1 MATSAIFQGT
11 FAKLLKQ
18 NINLFDKA
26 YILSGTADPTV
37 TATSAP
43 KGSLY
48 LRQHA
53 TDSGQLYKKNDDG
66 LSTNWEILVSGSNS
80 SAPYADLYDL
90 ASTTLPTTNP
100 TIIDGV
106 TVTTGMTAFFNNL
119 SVNNNSIYKAGV
131 GVAAWSAPFTGT
143 GQITDVDFTS
153 NLSTIIAASG
163 NGTSVYKSVD
173 QGATWTALSHTMGSN
188 VFAIHVLNDN
198 VFWCDLG
205 GVSVGKTLDGGA
217 NWTTYSTGIVSRT
230 ISAAD
235 ASTVVIAGVGGDVY
249 RTINGG
255 TSWTPMTSGV
265 TTELLDIYRFDSQKL
280 WIVGHTGTII
290 YSSNGGVTWSTQ
302 TTGTTQ
308 NLTSISG
315 IDDQT
320 IYAVSDSGQL
330 LKTINGGTTWTI
342 TSYPSVGTVKS
353 FVSATSA
360 TDVWIATLGG
370 AVDLV
375 LYSANS
381 GSSWSTSF
389 SGVQLD
395 PGCLKMKSNSFGV
408 FGTLGSTIRTFSQ
421 PLSWTQQYGAFR
433 NGSNTINIGER
444 IQIGLGSVYGGYNI
458 YRDSSTVY
466 LTNGA
471 SLTNANIAQADLYDL
486 SSTTLPT
493 ALPPIVDGVTMTS
506 GQTAFFSNL
515 SANNGTV
522 HKAAIV
528 TPTWAFQTTDTPP
541 LEGVIYAAS
550 TSIAYAVGNSGA
562 IKKTTDG
569 GATWVAQTSGTAQS
583 FRGVSGFGTNIVV
596 ASGTAGTIVYTSN
609 GGTTWNIATTG
620 VGNFLPRVRM
630 VSATVGYAVGF
641 GGVILKTTDGGAN
654 WTSQTSG
661 TSEALRDIS
670 FIDISTGWVVGDN
683 STVLKTTNG
692 GTTWTPQTTG
702 VVGVNF
708 CVSALDANNVF
719 VSNNN
724 SPASLLKTTNGGT
737 SWSSVVLGSANSATS
752 LIAFSASEIWYS
764 DGFPKIWKTVNGG
777 TSWTQEYSAATG
789 ITNSYL
795 SFVPGSTTAAWLI
808 YANNAVTNTNFAKY
822 SGSVSWT
829 QQEGLFK
836 GNSASLGTGESI
848 RIGAGTLFAGQTVY
862 KDGSGN
868 FLVNDS
874 VKRFNGNKGTD
885 FIELQAIRSVT
896 LADNTASAAAIT
908 VPLTGYQ
915 NMVIDYSLS
924 RGAGNV
930 QTGVL
935 YVTSD
940 GTSVAVA
947 TTSTELGV
955 LGTTFAGDINS
966 GNIRVLYT
974 TTSTGTAVAMKYSI
988 RRWGT

>member
-11 FAKLLKQ
+11 YAKLLKQ

-37 TATSAP
+37 TATTAP

-66 LSTNWEILVSGSNS
+66 LSTNWEIVVSGANS

-106 TVTTGMTAFFNNL
+106 AVTTGMTAFFNNL

-143 GQITDVDFTS
+143 GQISDVDFTS
-153 NLSTIIAASG
+153 NLSTIIAASS

-173 QGATWTALSHTMGSN
+173 QGATWTALSHTMGTN

-235 ASTVVIAGVGGDVY
+235 ASTVVIAGTGGDVY

-255 TSWTPMTSGV
+255 TTWTPMTSGV

-280 WIVGHTGTII
+280 WIAGNTGTII
-290 YSSNGGVTWSTQ
+290 YSNDGGVTWSTQ

-360 TDVWIATLGG
+360 TDVWVATLGG
-370 AVDLV
+370 GADVV
-375 LYSANS
+375 FYSANS

-389 SGVQLD
+389 SSGPALSA
-395 PGCLKMKSNSFGV
+395 GCLKMKSNSFGI
-408 FGTLGSTIRTFSQ
+408 FGTLSSTIHTFSQ
-421 PLSWTQQYGAFR
+421 PLSWTQQYGVFR
-433 NGSNTINIGER
+433 NGSNTI
-444 IQIGLGSVYGGYNI
+444 
-458 YRDSSTVY
+458 
-466 LTNGA
+466 
-471 SLTNANIAQADLYDL
+471 
-486 SSTTLPT
+486 
-493 ALPPIVDGVTMTS
+493 
-506 GQTAFFSNL
+506 
-515 SANNGTV
+515 
-522 HKAAIV
+522 
-528 TPTWAFQTTDTPP
+528 
-541 LEGVIYAAS
+541 
-550 TSIAYAVGNSGA
+550 
-562 IKKTTDG
+562 
-569 GATWVAQTSGTAQS
+569 
-583 FRGVSGFGTNIVV
+583 
-596 ASGTAGTIVYTSN
+596 
-609 GGTTWNIATTG
+609 
-620 VGNFLPRVRM
+620 
-630 VSATVGYAVGF
+630 
-641 GGVILKTTDGGAN
+641 
-654 WTSQTSG
+654 
-661 TSEALRDIS
+661 
-670 FIDISTGWVVGDN
+670 
-683 STVLKTTNG
+683 
-692 GTTWTPQTTG
+692 
-702 VVGVNF
+702 
-708 CVSALDANNVF
+708 
-719 VSNNN
+719 
-724 SPASLLKTTNGGT
+724 
-737 SWSSVVLGSANSATS
+737 
-752 LIAFSASEIWYS
+752 
-764 DGFPKIWKTVNGG
+764 
-777 TSWTQEYSAATG
+777 
-789 ITNSYL
+789 
-795 SFVPGSTTAAWLI
+795 
-808 YANNAVTNTNFAKY
+808 
-822 SGSVSWT
+822 
-829 QQEGLFK
+829 
-836 GNSASLGTGESI
+836 GTGESI
-848 RIGAGTLFAGQTVY
+848 RIGVGTLFAGQTVY

-896 LADNTASAAAIT
+896 LADNTVSAAAIT

-974 TTSTGTAVAMKYSI
+974 TTSTGTPVAMKYSI
-988 RRWGT
+988 RRWGS

>member
-471 SLTNANIAQADLYDL
+471 SLTNANIAQADVYDL

-528 TPTWAFQTTDTPP
+528 SPTWAFQLTDTSP
-541 LEGVIYAAS
+541 LDGLIFAAS
-550 TSIAYAVGNSGA
+550 TTTAYAVGNSGV

-569 GATWVAQTSGTAQS
+569 GASWVAQTSGTAQAL
-583 FRGVSGFGTNIVV
+583 RGVSGFGTSVAV
-596 ASGTAGTIVYTSN
+596 ASGTGGTIVYTSD
-609 GGTTWNIATTG
+609 GGTTWNTATTG
-620 VGNFLPRVRM
+620 VGNFLPRVQM
-630 VSATVGYAVGF
+630 ISASVGYAIGY

-661 TSEALRDIS
+661 TSENLNGLH
-670 FIDISTGWVVGDN
+670 FIDSNTGWAVGAN
-683 STVLKTTNG
+683 GTVRKTING
-692 GTTWTPQTTG
+692 GTNWTTQTPGIGSFYLSVSAYDASNVFIGDSTTG
-702 VVGVNF
+702 DMIKSIDGGANWTSVVVPG
-708 CVSALDANNVF
+708 A
-719 VSNNN
+719 N
-724 SPASLLKTTNGGT
+724 SPY
-737 SWSSVVLGSANSATS
+737 SVVALGP
-752 LIAFSASEIWYS
+752 S
-764 DGFPKIWKTVNGG
+764 DLWCGTEFPKVYKSINGG
-777 TSWTQEYSAATG
+777 TSWTEEYSAATG
-789 ITNSYL
+789 NNSPVL
-795 SFVPGSTTAAWLI
+795 SFVPGSTTAAWVK
-808 YANNAVTNTNFAKY
+808 YSNSAGTNTNYAKY

-940 GTSVAVA
+940 GTNVAVA

-988 RRWGT
+988 RRWGS